1 MRALTIHD
9 STDALRQ
16 EQLDE
21 CSIWV
26 LLKDL
31 EDNNMMDFKEYVVL
45 LGCLTMLCVDFYT
58 EAHGPARQQ

>member
-1 MRALTIHD
+1 M
-9 STDALRQ
+9 
-16 EQLDE
+16 
-21 CSIWV
+21 